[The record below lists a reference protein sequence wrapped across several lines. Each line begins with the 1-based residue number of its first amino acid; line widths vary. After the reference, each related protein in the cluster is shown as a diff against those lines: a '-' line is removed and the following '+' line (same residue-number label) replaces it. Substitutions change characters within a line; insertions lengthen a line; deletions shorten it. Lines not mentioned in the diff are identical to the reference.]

1 MKSKVPRVITSS
13 TLGEKKIK
21 IYKIWWYDLN
31 KYSWSKWFATDVNT
45 YRQEQ
50 QKQYEFIEFNSTI
63 HRVDAKKC
71 SVYEYLS
78 WRLDAFAD
86 ATVNNHPRK

>member
-45 YRQEQ
+45 CNPDKNNKNNTNSLNSIQ
-50 QKQYEFIEFNSTI
+50 QYIEWMLKNVRSMNTFPE
-63 HRVDAKKC
+63 D
-71 SVYEYLS
+71 LMP
-78 WRLDAFAD
+78 LQMQQ
-86 ATVNNHPRK
+86 

>member
-1 MKSKVPRVITSS
+1 MM
-13 TLGEKKIK
+13 
-21 IYKIWWYDLN
+21 IWFKQIFMVQVVCDWCEYLQPQQ
-31 KYSWSKWFATDVNT
+31 K
-45 YRQEQ
+45 Q

-86 ATVNNHPRK
+86 ATVNNHPCK